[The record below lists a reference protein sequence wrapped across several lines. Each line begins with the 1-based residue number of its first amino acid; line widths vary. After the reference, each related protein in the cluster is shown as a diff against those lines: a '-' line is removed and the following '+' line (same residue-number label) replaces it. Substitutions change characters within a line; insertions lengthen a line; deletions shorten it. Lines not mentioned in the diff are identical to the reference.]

1 MKIYK
6 LLMTNR
12 IREYIRLFKNMYIQ
26 IIGLIILGII
36 SVSTIMKWYW
46 PILSQMNKLN
56 CGTFYIIICVIL
68 IFSLYKS
75 LGHVKPAIIVKPMTL
90 FLLDTERLKKILHF
104 KYLYYEF
111 KYLVLSLI
119 FTICTCGLNVNFS
132 FIKICLIFFAC
143 LSTSLYAAWSIY
155 NSEIRFKKCLFKIAV
170 LINNILCILALN
182 YTFFLIGVYLLL
194 GCLIVYAVVNIK
206 INYYK
211 YTEDMV
217 YMEKIL
223 TAQNSNNM
231 ILLTQ
236 YAKEKVAMSVS
247 RTRPES
253 RLLKKSP
260 LLWKTF
266 TSIIR
271 IGKNGII
278 IGICIF
284 SITFAIS
291 KVEFFWQFPI
301 IDIEQTRYVLLL
313 GGVFFLYQ
321 ICVQTFVKQLNDIVE
336 KQKDGLYIPIRT
348 GNIILQFAIVPS
360 IILTVLTFILGILL
374 RSQILFVFIFY
385 SVLLAYLVI
394 TLFMNVFNRRLLEK
408 VYAVFSILILLISN
422 LLLL

>member
-1 MKIYK
+1 M
-6 LLMTNR
+6 
-12 IREYIRLFKNMYIQ
+12 
-26 IIGLIILGII
+26 
-36 SVSTIMKWYW
+36 
-46 PILSQMNKLN
+46 
-56 CGTFYIIICVIL
+56 
-68 IFSLYKS
+68 
-75 LGHVKPAIIVKPMTL
+75 
-90 FLLDTERLKKILHF
+90 
-104 KYLYYEF
+104 
-111 KYLVLSLI
+111 
-119 FTICTCGLNVNFS
+119 
-132 FIKICLIFFAC
+132 
-143 LSTSLYAAWSIY
+143 
-155 NSEIRFKKCLFKIAV
+155 
-170 LINNILCILALN
+170 
-182 YTFFLIGVYLLL
+182 
-194 GCLIVYAVVNIK
+194 
-206 INYYK
+206 
-211 YTEDMV
+211 
-217 YMEKIL
+217 
-223 TAQNSNNM
+223 
-231 ILLTQ
+231 
-236 YAKEKVAMSVS
+236 
-247 RTRPES
+247 
-253 RLLKKSP
+253 
-260 LLWKTF
+260 WKTF